1 MITVT
6 TLGIALLAFLHIF
19 NAGPARDGRGRFHV
33 AAFAAGWLALI
44 AALAP
49 PLDALADAKLSA
61 HMVQHELLMVV
72 AAPLIALGRPHLALL
87 GILPRKIRRRAA
99 QWFERIRLGTP
110 VAWILHS
117 VALWLWHAPY
127 LYDAA
132 LVRPWLHAAEHASFL
147 GTALLFWWSVLDRR
161 ARYGA
166 AALYVFA
173 TSLHSGLLGALLFLA
188 PRPWYSAYAG
198 PGALEDQQL
207 AGLVMWI
214 LGGVVLAATS
224 LILIARWLDEV
235 ERRVAARERPRLGPA
250 RPPREL
256 ALALVLLAALAL
268 PACRQAKATAAA
280 LTGGD
285 PDTGKNKIQAYG
297 CWTCHT
303 IPGVPGAN
311 AVVGPPLD
319 KIAGRAYVAG
329 RPNSPA
335 NLIEWI
341 RAPQTARRGT
351 PMPDMGVTEADAR
364 DIAAYLYTLR

>member
-1 MITVT
+1 MM
-6 TLGIALLAFLHIF
+6 
-19 NAGPARDGRGRFHV
+19 V
-33 AAFAAGWLALI
+33 AAAAFHPVSWSELGWTWDPLPLTALSCAAVAYGAGVARMWRQAGVGHGLSWSQIASFAGAIVVLAVALI
-44 AALAP
+44 S
-49 PLDALADAKLSA
+49 PLDAWSDWLFAA
-61 HMVQHELLMVV
+61 HMSQHELLMVV

-235 ERRVAARERPRLGPA
+235 ERR
-250 RPPREL
+250 
-256 ALALVLLAALAL
+256 
-268 PACRQAKATAAA
+268 
-280 LTGGD
+280 
-285 PDTGKNKIQAYG
+285 
-297 CWTCHT
+297 
-303 IPGVPGAN
+303 
-311 AVVGPPLD
+311 AVVRE
-319 KIAGRAYVAG
+319 AHARAEA
-329 RPNSPA
+329 
-335 NLIEWI
+335 I
-341 RAPQTARRGT
+341 RLART
-351 PMPDMGVTEADAR
+351 WFADCI
-364 DIAAYLYTLR
+364 DDTSH